1 MTVLG
6 TTCLTGPGLIS
17 LLAAPRAS
25 AASARGTPPATKPY
39 GSGHFGEW
47 IVDDFGLPAY
57 RYTCDQVHD
66 PKAVSPTD
74 PVFRAPT
81 DQFHQVG
88 NNRVIALAS
97 NYGYVQLRQDE
108 GGSKFLNDYN
118 PQQGHYGGGIGYL
131 SDGKSVLATY
141 YPGDAEKFERVFG
154 MGYFRKTVAGGGYS
168 ADQVIFAPFGDDPVL
183 VSQVTI
189 KNETKAEAT
198 LSWTEYWGCQTYE
211 FCNFE
216 GGLTRT
222 EQHLERRRV
231 ADQFAHHFD
240 VLPGQSGLLERKQ
253 FAGTPPKFATGAGG
267 SHAVDLSPPATFLA
281 GLSGAASAL
290 CTNGRLFLGSGGV
303 REPDG
308 VREPLP
314 SAPPDQGR
322 DAALIVQ
329 QSFKVAPGESRT
341 LYFLYGY
348 LPEGIEASTLITR
361 YRENMGSLLQRSS
374 AQWRNDGVAFQ
385 AEAEPWSS
393 RELAWS
399 SYYLR
404 SGLTYDSFFG
414 EHVLSQGHAY
424 QYIEGGSVG
433 GRDMLNHILPFVY
446 TDPEVVKE
454 SLRYYCK
461 CLRADGSITGSHG
474 YGMVHPSARPEDGA
488 SDVNLWLLWTASEY
502 ILATR
507 DLAFLDEEVV
517 AYPVHGA
524 DAGKSKVRDNLARAW
539 DFQTRV
545 VGRGQHGLMRNLT
558 GDWNDNIALEGCP
571 ASARTECL
579 TLGES
584 VLNSAMAVYCY
595 ELYARMWEYA
605 GAPAGQ
611 IAAIRIEADSHR
623 QAVRAQWTGRWFRRA
638 WFGPTRGWA
647 GDGDNLWLEPQP
659 WTIIGDTATPEQA
672 RTLVANI
679 DAKVRKPSPIGAM
692 VGNRE
697 NTEFGRIGER
707 LGQGEDGGVWPAV
720 NEWLVWA
727 LGKVDPDMAWDEWKK
742 NTLARHAEA
751 YPDVWYGIWSGPDT
765 YNSVINKNPG
775 QTMTS
780 DLVLQPRGVEPGAFS
795 YATDFSMVDFP
806 VMNMHPHSATIVAL
820 LKLIGAEF
828 TPEGMVLRPVIPLP
842 TYRFAT
848 PLLGVTKSPVGYE
861 GWYDPP
867 HRTGVWSIRLV
878 LPEPDTARLK
888 TLTVGG
894 KPVELTSHPQGGIVF
909 AGSGGGGHK
918 LSWAL
923 RA

>member
-1 MTVLG
+1 MIADLSRRQF
-6 TTCLTGPGLIS
+6 LTLMSAACVAGSIS
-17 LLAAPRAS
+17 AMPR
-25 AASARGTPPATKPY
+25 AASAGSKPY
-39 GSGHFGEW
+39 GSGHFGDW
-47 IVDDFGLPAY
+47 ITDTFGLPAY
-57 RYTCDQVHD
+57 RYTCDQLND

-74 PVFRAPT
+74 AIFRSPT
-81 DQFHQVG
+81 DQFHQLG
-88 NNRVIALAS
+88 NNRVVALAS

-118 PQQGHYGGGIGYL
+118 PQQGHYAGGIGYL
-131 SDGKSVLATY
+131 SDGAAVLSTY

-154 MGYFRKTVAGGGYS
+154 MGYFGKSVAGSNYR

-183 VSQVTI
+183 ISQVTL
-189 KNETKAEAT
+189 KNESRAT
-198 LSWTEYWGCQTYE
+198 ASLTWTEFWGCQTYE
-211 FCNFE
+211 FCNFQ
-216 GGLTRT
+216 GGLTHT

-231 ADQFAHHFD
+231 ADQFVHDFE
-240 VLPGQSGLLERKQ
+240 VLPGHGGLLERKR
-253 FAGTPPKFATGAGG
+253 FVGLPPKFETGPGG
-267 SHAVDLSPPATFLA
+267 SHAVDLAPPATFLA
-281 GLSGAASAL
+281 SLGEENLAVCS
-290 CTNGRLFLGSGGV
+290 NGKAFVGSGGI

-308 VREPLP
+308 VRGPLP
-314 SAPPDQGR
+314 QDPAEHGGDS
-322 DAALIVQ
+322 ALIVQ
-329 QSFKVAPGESRT
+329 QRLSLAPGETRT
-341 LYFLYGY
+341 LHFLYGY
-348 LPEGIEASTLITR
+348 LPDGFAAAELIER
-361 YRENMGSLLQRSS
+361 YRENTSSLLKRSC
-374 AQWRNDGVAFQ
+374 AQWKQDGIEFR
-385 AEAEPWSS
+385 AETQPWIG
-393 RELAWS
+393 RELTWS

-446 TDPEVVKE
+446 TDPDIVKE

-461 CLRADGSITGSHG
+461 CLRANGSTTGSHG
-474 YGMVHPSARPEDGA
+474 FGMVQASGLPEEGA
-488 SDVNLWLLWTASEY
+488 SDVNLWLFWTVSEY

-507 DLAFLDEEVV
+507 DLGFLDEEVEG
-517 AYPVHGA
+517 YPVHGA
-524 DAGKSKVRDNLARAW
+524 GVSKAKVRDYLARAW

-571 ASARTECL
+571 PAARAECL
-579 TLGES
+579 SLGES
-584 VLNSAMAVYCY
+584 VLDSAMAVYCF
-595 ELYARMWEYA
+595 EIYAQMWTYA
-605 GAPAGQ
+605 GAPPEQ
-611 IAAIRIEADSHR
+611 IAVIRTAADSHR
-623 QAVRAQWTGRWFRRA
+623 QAVRAQWAGRWFRRA

-659 WTIIGDTATPEQA
+659 WTIIGGVATPEQT
-672 RTLVANI
+672 RTLVAHI
-679 DAKVRKPSPIGAM
+679 DALLRRPSPIGAM

-707 LGQGEDGGVWPAV
+707 LGQGEDGGIWPAV

-727 LGKVDPDMAWDEWKK
+727 LGKVDPAMAWDEWKK

-751 YPDVWYGIWSGPDT
+751 YPDIWYGIWGGPDT

-780 DLVLQPRGVEPGAFS
+780 DLVLQPKGVEPGAFS

-828 TPEGMVLRPVIPLP
+828 TAEGMVLRPVIPLP
-842 TYRFAT
+842 AYRFAT
-848 PLLGVTKSPVGYE
+848 PLLGVTKSAAGYE

-867 HRTGVWSIRLV
+867 HKQGVWTIRLV
-878 LPEPDTARLK
+878 LPVSERARFK
-888 TLTVGG
+888 TLTVSG
-894 KPVELTSHPQGGIVF
+894 KPVELTFHPHGEVVI
-909 AGSGGGGHK
+909 AGPGGGGRK